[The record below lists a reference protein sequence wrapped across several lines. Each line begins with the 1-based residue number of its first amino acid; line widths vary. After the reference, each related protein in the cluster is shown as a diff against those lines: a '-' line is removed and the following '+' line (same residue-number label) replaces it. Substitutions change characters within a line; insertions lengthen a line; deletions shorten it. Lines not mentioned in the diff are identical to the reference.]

1 MPMNRIIRG
10 QMHPVG
16 SYSGRETRVID
27 RQISALMPRL
37 KVRRHLSAKPP
48 TAALPRAH
56 EKDIKTR
63 ASSTWPFASDIG
75 LLELIDM
82 ISDTLHTKK
91 TDANGR
97 DEVRSIDGLIA
108 QIVRD
113 RHEAELALD
122 AEIVELERR
131 IHLLKEE
138 KEALAVRVEDLTHG
152 KLAAERRA
160 DALQKLVEDIR
171 TKNID
176 LNKER
181 NYYESRMHQEKE
193 LSRQLLVQNEALRA
207 VSHPP
212 SNIDDAHQEEREE
225 REESV
230 SRLQQEACVVCR
242 EICAHYENIP
252 CDHPICTECFVH
264 WYASLMN
271 YNDTRYEGEAQA
283 IFSCPMC
290 RTPIDVDGSCESDSE
305 LIE

>member
-1 MPMNRIIRG
+1 
-10 QMHPVG
+10 MHPVG

-27 RQISALMPRL
+27 QQISALMPRL

-48 TAALPRAH
+48 MAALPRAH

-75 LLELIDM
+75 LLEFIDM

-131 IHLLKEE
+131 IHHLKEE

-207 VSHPP
+207 VPQAP
-212 SNIDDAHQEEREE
+212 REEGEERE
-225 REESV
+225 V
-230 SRLQQEACVVCR
+230 DLDVGVTRLQKEACVVCR
-242 EICAHYENIP
+242 EICAYYESIP

-271 YNDTRYEGEAQA
+271 YNDTRYEGEAPA

-290 RTPIDVDGSCESDSE
+290 RTPIDVDGSCESDPE
-305 LIE
+305 LIERVER